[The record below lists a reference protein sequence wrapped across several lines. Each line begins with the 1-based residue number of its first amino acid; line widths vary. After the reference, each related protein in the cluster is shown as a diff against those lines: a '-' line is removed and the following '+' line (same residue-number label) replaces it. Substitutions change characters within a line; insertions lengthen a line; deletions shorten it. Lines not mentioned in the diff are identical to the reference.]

1 MNRDKYAPTPWLFF
15 MPATPWNIWNL
26 LLSSNSG
33 QVASTGRSRAAR
45 QQARLLYAVAVSM
58 VSLGSPKAWNFVA
71 KIPMFPQS
79 TNFPRYPW
87 NVPQTPKQQ
96 FMFGKCVSFGMPG
109 DAWGMLELD
118 TACGNDRGHGPTKCL
133 FPDGSSTPRLG
144 DCPDFWDIS
153 MIVIPQKKAS
163 IRGSWDSKH
172 QSNYKLQKAVSKCV
186 ISKLSF

>member
-1 MNRDKYAPTPWLFF
+1 M
-15 MPATPWNIWNL
+15 
-26 LLSSNSG
+26 
-33 QVASTGRSRAAR
+33 
-45 QQARLLYAVAVSM
+45 YAVAVSM
-58 VSLGSPKAWNFVA
+58 VSLGSPKAWKFVA

-96 FMFGKCVSFGMPG
+96 FMFGKSLSFGMPG

-118 TACGNDRGHGPTKCL
+118 TACGNRGHGPTKCL

-153 MIVIPQKKAS
+153 MIVIQKKRLQEVLGIGNSQIANN
-163 IRGSWDSKH
+163 K
-172 QSNYKLQKAVSKCV
+172 KL
-186 ISKLSF
+186 FRNM

>member
-1 MNRDKYAPTPWLFF
+1 MATSWLFF
-15 MPATPWNIWNL
+15 MPATPWNIWKL
-26 LLSSNSG
+26 FKLI

-58 VSLGSPKAWNFVA
+58 VSLGSQKAWNFVA

-87 NVPQTPKQQ
+87 NVPKTLKQQ
-96 FMFGKCVSFGMPG
+96 FMFGKSLSFGMPR
-109 DAWGMLELD
+109 DAWGMLEID
-118 TACGNDRGHGPTKCL
+118 TACGNDQGHGPTKCL

-153 MIVIPQKKAS
+153 MIVIQKKRLQLEV
-163 IRGSWDSKH
+163 RGLWNSQIANNKRLFR
-172 QSNYKLQKAVSKCV
+172 NM
-186 ISKLSF
+186 